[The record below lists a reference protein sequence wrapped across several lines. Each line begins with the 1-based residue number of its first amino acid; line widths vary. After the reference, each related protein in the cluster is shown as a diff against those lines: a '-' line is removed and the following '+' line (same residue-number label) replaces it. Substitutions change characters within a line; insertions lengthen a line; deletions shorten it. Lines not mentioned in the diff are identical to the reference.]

1 MPVRTS
7 SFRFRQIIPAFMVL
21 LAGMLCSF
29 STIYAADGD
38 TIKVRAV
45 EFLGN
50 QRVWFKCPAPTVKYQ
65 KILMNYKLRCP
76 PGKPC
81 GEWDYLYY
89 VFIAKPNYAKP
100 DSAKHVDAQRY
111 EIMRYISPYG
121 NGLSLGTGFTW
132 TVDVTDFAPLL
143 HDSVYIDAYMRNP
156 WDPNVMQEDLELTFD
171 FITGTPPRDV
181 ISIQPLWNGE
191 SQYGQPK
198 SIEEFLVPK
207 KGYIPPTAKG
217 ARLRITQTGHG
228 FGQAPDNCAE
238 FCNKKQY
245 IKIKGERLFERDVW
259 RETCGLNPVYPQ
271 LGTWVY
277 SRSNWCPGAEV
288 TPFDYE
294 LTPSITAGDSLD
306 IDMDMESFT
315 FPTGGAG
322 TPPYYVFTSYL
333 FTYGAPNIPLDASL
347 EKIISPSKDAF
358 FKRVNPICGS
368 PVIRIRNSGSTPIT
382 TLDIKY
388 GVRGGGQTTYTWK
401 GNLQFMEEREI
412 SLPPFDWGTWTGDN
426 IFEVEL
432 SKPNG
437 QQDGYAVNNSGITTF
452 DIPPT
457 YYSNFEVNL
466 KTNKYASEQY
476 EWTLTNS
483 DGTVI
488 RHRDNL
494 ADYATYADTFNL
506 ANGCYEFRLRNKLH
520 FGLNWW
526 ATKADFGEG
535 SLSFTN
541 KGNLIHRFDG
551 DFGTEIYQQ
560 FRVAPKATAV
570 ANLDTLNFGT
580 VPVGQTK
587 QMLVEITPA
596 NEVGLTISGASVA
609 LANKGFKVLSFSPP
623 LDEFGKRTLAFG
635 EKMIVTVEFAPTSTG
650 AKTAR
655 LGVETNDELNSSVS
669 VRLVG
674 MAGPVGVNDDGT
686 IAEQIL
692 SLEAVPNTITGES
705 VISYSV
711 DSPAPTHA
719 SIVLLNALGQEVATL
734 YNGTASSTVQH
745 FTMNS
750 SHYPSGMY
758 RIALRALGRTE
769 VTAVAIIH

>member
-1 MPVRTS
+1 MRILAS
-7 SFRFRQIIPAFMVL
+7 SFLFRQILSAFMVL
-21 LAGMLCSF
+21 LAGLF
-29 STIYAADGD
+29 STFSTTYAADGD
-38 TIKVRAV
+38 TIKVRPI

-50 QRVWFKCPAPTVKYQ
+50 QRVWFKCPAPTEKYQ

-89 VFIAKPNYAKP
+89 VFIAKPNNAKP
-100 DSAKHVDAQRY
+100 DSAKHEGAQRY

-121 NGLSLGTGFTW
+121 NTLNLGSGFTW

-181 ISIQPLWNGE
+181 ISIQPLWDGNP
-191 SQYGQPK
+191 QYGQPK

-217 ARLRITQTGHG
+217 AKLRITQTGHG

-271 LGTWVY
+271 GGTWVY

-294 LTPSITAGDSLD
+294 LTPSITVGDSLD
-306 IDMDMESFT
+306 IDFDMEAFT
-315 FPTGGAG
+315 FPAGGAG
-322 TPPYYVFTSYL
+322 SAPNYVITSYL
-333 FTYGAPNIPLDASL
+333 FTYSAPNLSLDASL

-358 FKRVNPICGS
+358 YKRVNPICGS
-368 PVIRIRNSGSTPIT
+368 PVIRIRNNGATPLT
-382 TLDIKY
+382 SLDITY
-388 GVRGGGQTTYTWK
+388 GVHGGGTGYYAWK
-401 GNLQFMEEREI
+401 GNLQFMEEREVT
-412 SLPPFDWGTWTGDN
+412 LPPFDWGSWTGDN
-426 IFEVEL
+426 TFEVQL

-437 QQDGYAVNNSGITTF
+437 QQDGYAANNSGTSKF

-476 EWTLTNS
+476 EWTLSNS
-483 DGTVI
+483 DGTVV

-494 ADYATYADTFNL
+494 ADNTAYTDTFNL

-520 FGLNWW
+520 YGLDWW
-526 ATKADFGEG
+526 ATKADLGTG
-535 SLSFTN
+535 SLSFTR
-541 KGNLIHRFDG
+541 KGNTILKFPG
-551 DFGTEIYQQ
+551 DFGTEIYHQ

-570 ANLDTLNFGT
+570 ASIDTLNFGT
-580 VPVGQTK
+580 VPVGQTE
-587 QMLVEITPA
+587 QMSVEITPA
-596 NEVGLTISGASVA
+596 NEVGLIISGASVT

-623 LDEFGKRTLAFG
+623 LDEFGKRSLAFG
-635 EKMIVTVEFAPTSTG
+635 EKITVTVEFAPKVNG
-650 AKTAR
+650 KATAR

-669 VRLVG
+669 IRLVG
-674 MAGPVGVNDDGT
+674 TAGPVGVNDN
-686 IAEQIL
+686 IALAEQLL

-705 VISYSV
+705 TISFSV

-719 SIVLLNALGQEVATL
+719 LIVLLNALGQEITTL